1 MSTSFFFFKYLLIAT
16 NVLSL
21 SSLQDSWTTKSPT
34 EVVESNLTTN
44 AATSLDSLLLSP
56 TVVVMVT
63 KSSDVSNRTE
73 SLLVPTMTSLTKE
86 THSHVITPAE
96 GEGSV
101 SPATTREALLISA
114 TEKEASLGPT
124 TNGGLT
130 ISATERVAS
139 LSPSTGDESLLI
151 SATGRETFHSQAT
164 NGEPLFVSDTPTLT
178 ETLSHNAESVG
189 KGNRSDNDFPSY
201 DETETVT
208 KKPLAIASSP
218 TISTTMLPSWI
229 SQTEENPFQVTSHLP
244 KPHQLEEKILASTAP
259 HTEVTVSN
267 VIANKCCENSEF
279 LDGTDCVA
287 KTNPSSFD
295 PPTCDKQDA
304 ESVPYKFIWE
314 KKLPNCSIDFKYKV
328 ITYPGEWGSLEANGL
343 QSYLNWDSLTKQ
355 TTQYCIGQRHDGN
368 YSAIICTADEE
379 KMCKGRTCIRKCC
392 AEGEVK
398 TSGNCKRENWSL
410 NLTFH
415 TTEGAAS
422 KAPLDLK
429 VAPLFDLDCPTD
441 PTAEFGDS
449 FHLLQNGKLFI
460 IQSEKTIDNM
470 KFCTDYDTIKETNFV
485 RYCLEGRSSIQEW
498 KLLLAPIGMIIS
510 ILCLAVLI
518 LLHFSTK
525 KLMSVQGYCFLSYS
539 ISLLLEYVGLIVS
552 YKYSK
557 QLHKTHCI
565 FNGLFTQFAIHSA
578 FFWLSVM
585 CFDIWRVVRSTV
597 KLIPLRGIL
606 EKDIQIFLVYTAC
619 AFGGPLVIALVTLIM
634 QSLPP
639 EASDRMITP
648 GFGKESCWYEDQ
660 LAQFL
665 YLYLAIATLNI
676 LSLCMLGHVIYL
688 LCLAE
693 PGMECCHQ
701 KRKAPRAFNRKHLSI
716 FRQRLSLF
724 VVMTFC
730 WFTEVLSLKIPPMD
744 AWVVTDLLNT
754 LQGVIVFLIFLLSKQ
769 KRQLVKE
776 RLQEIFKMKLQR
788 TDSNETEES
797 AMSNSQEP
805 PSEMAS
811 MPSGTQVSFGGNTNS
826 IPILECPTQLN
837 GTDEGCYGGIVNEG
851 LSLEEEEGKG
861 VNGADETKEIDS
873 HV

>member
-34 EVVESNLTTN
+34 EVVDSNLTTN
-44 AATSLDSLLLSP
+44 AATSLDSLLLFP
-56 TVVVMVT
+56 TAMVMVT
-63 KSSDVSNRTE
+63 KSSDISNRTE
-73 SLLVPTMTSLTKE
+73 SLLIPTMTSLTKE
-86 THSHVITPAE
+86 TRSQVITPAE

-114 TEKEASLGPT
+114 TEKESSLGPT
-124 TNGGLT
+124 ANGGLT

-139 LSPSTGDESLLI
+139 LSPSTEDESLLI
-151 SATGRETFHSQAT
+151 SATGRETFLSQAT
-164 NGEPLFVSDTPTLT
+164 NGEPLFVSGTPTLT
-178 ETLSHNAESVG
+178 ETLSHNTESVG
-189 KGNRSDNDFPSY
+189 IGNRSDNDFPSY

-208 KKPLAIASSP
+208 KKPFAIASSP
-218 TISTTMLPSWI
+218 TISTTVLPSWI

-244 KPHQLEEKILASTAP
+244 KPHQLEKKILASTAP
-259 HTEVTVSN
+259 HTEVTVPN

-279 LDGTDCVA
+279 LNGTDCVA

-295 PPTCDKQDA
+295 PPTGAKQDA
-304 ESVPYKFIWE
+304 ESVRYNFIWE
-314 KKLPNCSIDFKYKV
+314 KNLPNCSIDFKYKV
-328 ITYPGEWGSLEANGL
+328 ITYPGKDGSLRAEGL
-343 QSYLNWDSLTKQ
+343 QSYLNWDELSLTRQ

-368 YSAIICTADEE
+368 FTAIICTADEE

-398 TSGNCKRENWSL
+398 SSANCKRENWSL

-422 KAPLDLK
+422 EAPLDLK
-429 VAPLFDLDCPTD
+429 VAPLFDLHCPNGY
-441 PTAEFGDS
+441 TAKSGDG

-460 IQSEKTIDNM
+460 IQSEKTIDNQ
-470 KFCTDYDTIKETNFV
+470 KFCTDYDMRKKTNFV
-485 RYCLEGRSSIQEW
+485 RYCLEGRSLIQEW
-498 KLLLAPIGMIIS
+498 KAILAPIGMIIS
-510 ILCLAVLI
+510 IHCLAFLI

-525 KLMSVQGYCFLSYS
+525 KLMNVQGYCFLSYS

-557 QLHKTHCI
+557 QLHKTLCI
-565 FNGLFTQFAIHSA
+565 FN
-578 FFWLSVM
+578 
-585 CFDIWRVVRSTV
+585 
-597 KLIPLRGIL
+597 
-606 EKDIQIFLVYTAC
+606 EK
-619 AFGGPLVIALVTLIM
+619 M
-634 QSLPP
+634 
-639 EASDRMITP
+639 
-648 GFGKESCWYEDQ
+648 
-660 LAQFL
+660 AQFL

-676 LSLCMLGHVIYL
+676 LSLCMLSHVIYL

-701 KRKAPRAFNRKHLSI
+701 KRKAPRAFNRKHLSL

-754 LQGVIVFLIFLLSKQ
+754 LQGVIVFIIFLLSKQ

-776 RLQEIFKMKLQR
+776 SLQEIFKMTLQR
-788 TDSNETEES
+788 TDSNATEES

-805 PSEMAS
+805 PVEMAS
-811 MPSGTQVSFGGNTNS
+811 MPSGTQVSFGGNTNNS
-826 IPILECPTQLN
+826 PILECPAQGN
-837 GTDEGCYGGIVNEG
+837 GTEEGCYGGIVNEG

-861 VNGADETKEIDS
+861 VTGADETKEIDS
-873 HV
+873 HVQSSGHCRQCF